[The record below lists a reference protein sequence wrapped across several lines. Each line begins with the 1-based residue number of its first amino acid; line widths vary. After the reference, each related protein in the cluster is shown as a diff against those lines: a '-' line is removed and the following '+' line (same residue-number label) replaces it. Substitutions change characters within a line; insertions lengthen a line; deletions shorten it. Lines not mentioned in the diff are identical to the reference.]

1 MITYGIGDLLKADT
15 QALVNA
21 VNCVGVMGKG
31 IALQFKRT
39 YPETFSAYQTAC
51 EQGEVKIGS
60 MFVTRTGRDYG
71 PQYIINFPTKTH
83 WRNPSRLAYI
93 DAGLTDLLRTV
104 QDLHITSI
112 AIPALGA
119 GNGGLSWDHV
129 HARLSATFDAIPD
142 VHAVLYPPLA
152 QQKGI

>member
-71 PQYIINFPTKTH
+71 PQYIINFPRKRTGATPPD
-83 WRNPSRLAYI
+83 WPTSTQGSPTSYVPFRTCTSRRSPSQR
-93 DAGLTDLLRTV
+93 
-104 QDLHITSI
+104 
-112 AIPALGA
+112 
-119 GNGGLSWDHV
+119 
-129 HARLSATFDAIPD
+129 SAQETA
-142 VHAVLYPPLA
+142 A
-152 QQKGI
+152 